1 MSETK
6 RICTRIIN
14 KHAPA
19 TTWDAA
25 DCTFVPEVGE
35 LIIYE
40 PAEAGAPARIKIGDG
55 STYENGEK
63 KVVKDLPFVDHDYS
77 GDISELNKALSD
89 HEKDTTA
96 HITATE
102 RSAWNDAKT
111 HAASDHVAIGHKHSG
126 ADITSGTVSI
136 DRLPT
141 ITVAKGGTGAT
152 TAADALKNLGLD
164 ATATELNYVQ
174 GVKSSIQSQLD
185 GKAPASHNHD
195 DRYYTED
202 EVDDLLAG
210 KSDEHNHPYAPTG
223 HNHVTSDVTALTGY
237 AIAKEAAAI
246 AATDSLNV
254 ALGKLQKTLDTKA
267 SSSMSGYS
275 KASSASAIAT
285 TDTVLTAIGKLE
297 KALDGKSDT
306 HNHPYSPT
314 GHTHASSDVTAMT
327 GYSKANAASAIATT
341 DSLNVAIGKL
351 EKGLDGK
358 ASSVLTGYS
367 KASSASALAATDTV
381 IAAFGKLEKAL
392 DGKAAAHNHPYSP
405 TGHTH
410 ASNEV
415 TAMTGYT
422 KASSAAAVATTD
434 SLNTAIG
441 KLERTLDD
449 KANKADIATTVS
461 VGSASSSAT
470 YYKIHDF
477 GAWGTGDWTKKG
489 FSMLLTSRGG
499 EMVWVT
505 LAANDSNTA
514 AGAFRLVNRYSKIT
528 KIYYHVAE
536 SAIYVTCAAWANNL
550 CAHMLT
556 NVYGDY
562 VPKVNT
568 ASAIPTDAVEIKI
581 VEFGVNSTSAVVG
594 NSAVTLELGGSA
606 DRPTYNSVDLALKS
620 DVPTGGA
627 ASKNVDTSISAASTS
642 TNLPTSKAVAA
653 FAVAKSGDSMTGRLQ
668 LNMANPHIHMKDTG
682 YSTDWYFQA
691 YQDQLAFG
699 PTFNTAVKTDKS
711 GNMTVPG
718 TVTVDNKV
726 KLDYD
731 ATSECLNFVF
741 V

>member
-14 KHAPA
+14 KHAPKA
-19 TTWDAA
+19 TWDAA

-40 PAEAGAPARIKIGDG
+40 PSEAGAPARIKIGDG

-96 HITATE
+96 HVTATE
-102 RSAWNDAKT
+102 RTAWNDAKT
-111 HAASDHVAIGHKHSG
+111 HAASDHVALNHKHSG

-141 ITVAKGGTGAT
+141 ISVAKGGTGAT

-174 GVKSSIQSQLD
+174 GVTSSIQSQID
-185 GKAPASHNHD
+185 SKADDDHDHD
-195 DRYYTED
+195 DKYYTED
-202 EVDDLLAG
+202 EVDKLLAG

-223 HNHVTSDVTALTGY
+223 HTHVTNDVTALTGY
-237 AIAKEAAAI
+237 KIAKDAAAI
-246 AATDSLNV
+246 AETDSLNV
-254 ALGKLQKTLDTKA
+254 ALGKIQKTLDTKA
-267 SSSMSGYS
+267 ASSMAGYS

-306 HNHPYSPT
+306 HNHPYAATS
-314 GHTHASSDVTAMT
+314 HTHESDEVTKMT
-327 GYSKANAASAIATT
+327 SYAKAEKAGAIATT

-351 EKGLDGK
+351 ERGLDGK

-367 KASSASALAATDTV
+367 KASAVSALTATDTV
-381 IAAFGKLEKAL
+381 ISAFGKLEKAL
-392 DGKAAAHNHPYSP
+392 DGKAGAHNHPYSP

-410 ASNEV
+410 VSNEV

-422 KASSAAAVATTD
+422 KAGSVAAIAATD
-434 SLNTAIG
+434 SLNVAIG
-441 KLERTLDD
+441 KLEKALDGKSATHNHPYAGTSHSHGNIANDGTLGTASMVVVTDG
-449 KANKADIATTVS
+449 NKKVTT
-461 VGSASSSAT
+461 SSS
-470 YYKIHDF
+470 
-477 GAWGTGDWTKKG
+477 
-489 FSMLLTSRGG
+489 
-499 EMVWVT
+499 
-505 LAANDSNTA
+505 
-514 AGAFRLVNRYSKIT
+514 IT
-528 KIYYHVAE
+528 
-536 SAIYVTCAAWANNL
+536 T
-550 CAHMLT
+550 T
-556 NVYGDY
+556 
-562 VPKVNT
+562 
-568 ASAIPTDAVEIKI
+568 
-581 VEFGVNSTSAVVG
+581 
-594 NSAVTLELGGSA
+594 ELGYLDGVSSNIQTQLNGKAATHSHPYVKTDGS
-606 DRPTYNSVDLALKS
+606 
-620 DVPTGGA
+620 
-627 ASKNVDTSISAASTS
+627 SK
-642 TNLPTSKAVAA
+642 
-653 FAVAKSGDSMTGRLQ
+653 MTGKLA
-668 LNMANPHIHMKDTG
+668 MEMSNPHIHMKDTG

-699 PTFNTAVKTDKS
+699 PTFATAVKTDKT

-718 TVTVDNKV
+718 TVTVENKV

-731 ATSECLNFVF
+731 STNECLNFVF